1 MFDEMTLL
9 FFNET
14 TTIGKIGI
22 IIFRSM
28 VNCMNEVERVP
39 VCVASMSNSLFF
51 SEISCRNDCLGYF

>member
-22 IIFRSM
+22 IIFRSK
-28 VNCMNEVERVP
+28 VNCTNEVERVP

-51 SEISCRNDCLGYF
+51 